1 MPDSLSQLIP
11 DIQAAIGPVILI
23 SGVGLL
29 LLTMTN
35 RYGRIIDR
43 CRHLAAEA
51 PAAHGADRAKKL
63 TQLTILSRRLRIM
76 RSSIFLATLCVL
88 FVSLLIIVLFLASML
103 RTQATW
109 LVVSFFV
116 AALICLILSLIA
128 FMRDIHISLVAV
140 ELELRQEDAGSE

>member
-1 MPDSLSQLIP
+1 
-11 DIQAAIGPVILI
+11 
-23 SGVGLL
+23 
-29 LLTMTN
+29 
-35 RYGRIIDR
+35 
-43 CRHLAAEA
+43 
-51 PAAHGADRAKKL
+51 
-63 TQLTILSRRLRIM
+63 
-76 RSSIFLATLCVL
+76 
-88 FVSLLIIVLFLASML
+88 ML